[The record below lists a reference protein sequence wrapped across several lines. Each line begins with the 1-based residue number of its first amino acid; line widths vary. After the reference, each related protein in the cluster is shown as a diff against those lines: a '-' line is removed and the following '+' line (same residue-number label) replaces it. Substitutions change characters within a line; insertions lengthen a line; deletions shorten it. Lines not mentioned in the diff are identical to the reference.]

1 MYASSDSSLY
11 VKIYD
16 IEKVIIK
23 YDNIYINN
31 YIFKIYKSLFN
42 HIVLFKLNKIA
53 IKYWNKTLI

>member
-23 YDNIYINN
+23 YDDIYINN

-42 HIVLFKLNKIA
+42 HIALFKLNKIA
-53 IKYWNKTLI
+53 IKY